1 MHKLVLSLV
10 LSVCTLVC
18 LSAVTQDNWAKI
30 TFADGQARSI
40 SDFNGQ
46 ATAVFAFCRG

>member
-10 LSVCTLVC
+10 LSVITIVA
-18 LSAVTQDNWAKI
+18 LSAVTEDNWAKI

-40 SDFNGQ
+40 GDFNGQ
-46 ATAVFAFCRG
+46 STAVYAFCRG